1 MPHVYFV
8 CCLKQIVSNVYHK
21 SLLIYY
27 DMHHI
32 LNPTKNVF
40 FNFLSQLFL
49 KANVNLADL
58 TNTLIAQ
65 NYVGSVVTVS
75 FHVHYEIRIVLIILR
90 AQ

>member
-1 MPHVYFV
+1 MLSEAN
-8 CCLKQIVSNVYHK
+8 CAKCLSQVAAN
-21 SLLIYY
+21 YY

-75 FHVHYEIRIVLIILR
+75 FRVHYEIRIVQIILR